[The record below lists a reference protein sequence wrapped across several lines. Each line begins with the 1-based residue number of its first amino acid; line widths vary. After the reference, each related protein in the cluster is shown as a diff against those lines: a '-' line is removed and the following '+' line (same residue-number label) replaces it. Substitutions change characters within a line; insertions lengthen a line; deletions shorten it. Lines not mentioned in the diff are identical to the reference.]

1 MCSASRVSET
11 FDSLPGD
18 IDALRA
24 LALKAIAERDAAI
37 AERDNAIALNEKL
50 RHLLRKANDA
60 RFGSKSEKL
69 AKLPPDQLALAL
81 EDIEQAIAKNES
93 VEEKKRAHLPRTPR
107 QANRGSLP
115 KHLPRI
121 HETIAPEDMN
131 CPCCCAPMHVIGSDA
146 SERLDVI
153 PAQYRV
159 IVTHRPRLA
168 CRVCEKIVQ
177 AHAPEHLIQSG
188 IPTEAMVASV
198 LVAKYGWHLPLYR
211 QSKMLAVQG
220 IEIDR
225 STLAFWVGYAAA
237 ELMPLYERLK
247 ENLLASVRL
256 AVDETPVPVL
266 DPGRGRTKTGYFW
279 SMARDDRPFGGT
291 DPTAVVYTYAP
302 GRGGM
307 HLHTLLAGYRGIVQC
322 DGYAPYKS
330 LPKERIT
337 LAFCWA
343 HLRRQFFD
351 IARKGNAPI
360 ATQALLRIAALYR
373 IEANLKGKAASER
386 RAVRQ
391 VQSVPHVQAFKMFL
405 DKELKRVSAKSP
417 IAGAIRY
424 GLNHWD
430 GLARFL
436 DDGRIDLDTNIVERS
451 MRPQTL
457 TRKNALFAGHDDG
470 AENWAIAASLIETC
484 KLGGIDPQ
492 AYLADVLT
500 RLVNLWPNNR
510 LDDLLP
516 WAWAAAREQL
526 QRAA

>member
-1 MCSASRVSET
+1 
-11 FDSLPGD
+11 
-18 IDALRA
+18 
-24 LALKAIAERDAAI
+24 
-37 AERDNAIALNEKL
+37 
-50 RHLLRKANDA
+50 
-60 RFGSKSEKL
+60 
-69 AKLPPDQLALAL
+69 
-81 EDIEQAIAKNES
+81 
-93 VEEKKRAHLPRTPR
+93 
-107 QANRGSLP
+107 
-115 KHLPRI
+115 
-121 HETIAPEDMN
+121 
-131 CPCCCAPMHVIGSDA
+131 
-146 SERLDVI
+146 
-153 PAQYRV
+153 
-159 IVTHRPRLA
+159 
-168 CRVCEKIVQ
+168 
-177 AHAPEHLIQSG
+177 
-188 IPTEAMVASV
+188 
-198 LVAKYGWHLPLYR
+198 
-211 QSKMLAVQG
+211 
-220 IEIDR
+220 
-225 STLAFWVGYAAA
+225 
-237 ELMPLYERLK
+237 
-247 ENLLASVRL
+247 
-256 AVDETPVPVL
+256 
-266 DPGRGRTKTGYFW
+266 
-279 SMARDDRPFGGT
+279 
-291 DPTAVVYTYAP
+291 
-302 GRGGM
+302 
-307 HLHTLLAGYRGIVQC
+307 VQC

-391 VQSVPHVQAFKMFL
+391 AQSVPHVQAFKTFL
-405 DKELKRVSAKSP
+405 EKQLKRVSAKSP
-417 IAGAIRY
+417 IADAIRY

-484 KLGGIDPQ
+484 KLGSIDPQ
-492 AYLADVLT
+492 AYLADVLS